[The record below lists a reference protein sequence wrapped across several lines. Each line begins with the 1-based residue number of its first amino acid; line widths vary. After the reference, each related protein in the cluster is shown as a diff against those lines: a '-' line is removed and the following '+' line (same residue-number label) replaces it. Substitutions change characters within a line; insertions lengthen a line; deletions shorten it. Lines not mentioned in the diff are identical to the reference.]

1 MFIMLLVILSVA
13 GCRGGRYDLTK
24 SQLKVDIQGAGKVAI
39 GVQDQRPYILDY
51 TKPPTYIGI
60 HRNGW
65 GVPRDAGTRSGQSLA
80 EDVATIMVSSFG
92 ASGFAVERFSL
103 SPNENLESS
112 LKRLESSAYD
122 KIVVLTLDQFRS
134 DSWAEVELQWAI
146 TMRVYDGK
154 GRLLAEKDST
164 GTVEGLKRN
173 YTGAISGGQAQKAI
187 ATKLTTILAELINA
201 PECQRAM
208 LNPDSSVPGNSAP
221 TSKQVQEAIEMEL
234 PDPPEGFIWKSYK
247 NVVFPKPAQWR
258 EQQAVSAVGIPI
270 TTYATS
276 PEEFSATKQF
286 EMGFT
291 VQIITGCQKLKG
303 IEAKK
308 MVLLL
313 LKPDLDAHKKEE
325 ILMLE
330 QSTNGDFE
338 QTFFR
343 YKDAPPGLTPII
355 VHKFVLAN
363 NVTDSVHVFTFESPM
378 ESWKANWT
386 QYGTPILSKIIFQSN
401 VPTTQS
407 NVPTKRNSTK
417 FVANPAINK
426 ATSVHQVGLADVFHY
441 WCRSC

>member
-1 MFIMLLVILSVA
+1 MKRSLVHMFILLLVILSVA
-13 GCRGGRYDLTK
+13 GCRGGRYDLTR
-24 SQLKVDIQGAGKVAI
+24 SQLKVNIQGSGKVAI
-39 GVQDQRPYILDY
+39 GVQDQRPFILDY

-60 HRNGW
+60 HRSGV
-65 GVPRDAGTRSGQSLA
+65 GVPRDVGTRSGKSLA
-80 EDVATIMVSSFG
+80 EDVATIIASSFG

-103 SPNENLESS
+103 APNDNLESS

-122 KIVVLTLDQFRS
+122 KIVVLTLNQFRS

-173 YTGAISGGQAQKAI
+173 YTGAISGGQAQQAI

-201 PECQRAM
+201 QECQRAI
-208 LNPDSSVPGNSAP
+208 LSRDISSPGDSSPS
-221 TSKQVQEAIEMEL
+221 SKPAQETVEVEL
-234 PDPPEGFIWKSYK
+234 PDPPEGFEWKSYK
-247 NVVFPKPAQWR
+247 NAVFPKPVQWR
-258 EQQAVSAVGIPI
+258 EQEAANTAGIPV

-276 PEEFSATKQF
+276 PEEFSVTKQF
-286 EMGFT
+286 EMGLT
-291 VQIITGCQKLKG
+291 VHIISDSQKLKG

-308 MVLLL
+308 MALLFL
-313 LKPDLDAHKKEE
+313 RPDLDAHKKED

-355 VHKFVLAN
+355 VHKFLLAN

-378 ESWKANWT
+378 ETWEENWA
-386 QYGTPILSKIIFQSN
+386 QYGTPILSRIIVQSN
-401 VPTTQS
+401 VPITQS
-407 NVPTKRNSTK
+407 NVHRNKIEGPPKEMTTVERTK
-417 FVANPAINK
+417 I
-426 ATSVHQVGLADVFHY
+426 
-441 WCRSC
+441 

>member
-1 MFIMLLVILSVA
+1 MKRNLVHMFIMLLVILSVA

-24 SQLKVDIQGAGKVAI
+24 SQLKVDIQGSGRVAI
-39 GVQDQRPYILDY
+39 GVQDKRPFILDH

-60 HRNGW
+60 HRSGV
-65 GVPRDAGTRSGQSLA
+65 GVPRDVGTRSGKTLA
-80 EDVATIMVSSFG
+80 EDVAKIIASSFG
-92 ASGFAVERFSL
+92 ATGFEVEQFSL
-103 SPNENLESS
+103 SSNDNLQSS

-122 KIVVLTLDQFRS
+122 KIVVFTLNQLRS

-187 ATKLTTILAELINA
+187 ATKLTTILAELING
-201 PECQRAM
+201 PECQQAI
-208 LNPDSSVPGNSAP
+208 LNQDLSSPGDRSP
-221 TSKQVQEAIEMEL
+221 SSKQVQETIGMEL

-247 NVVFPKPAQWR
+247 NAVFPKPVKWL
-258 EQQAVSAVGIPI
+258 EQQSVSTAGIQI
-270 TTYATS
+270 STYATS

-286 EMGFT
+286 EMGLT
-291 VQIITGCQKLKG
+291 VQIITDAQKIKG

-308 MVLLL
+308 MALLF
-313 LKPDLDAHKKEE
+313 LKPDLDAHKKED

-330 QSTNGDFE
+330 QSTKGDFE
-338 QTFFR
+338 LTFFR

-378 ESWKANWT
+378 ESWEKNWT

-407 NVPTKRNSTK
+407 NVPT
-417 FVANPAINK
+417 NK
-426 ATSVHQVGLADVFHY
+426 I
-441 WCRSC
+441 